1 MIRCERPIACK
12 STLRRCRF
20 PTGMR
25 GQSLAYSVAGTLL
38 SCSPQPPLAG
48 CGSVRQSSS
57 ALLPVRSFRL
67 GTAFCSPAAT
77 DLFRDPPRRG
87 QCSRP
92 VPSSEF
98 GTLLPARS
106 AISSHPGSAF
116 SRLPGCSS
124 PVARC
129 RLASPKLS
137 NFHPTFTSLQDF
149 HPSRSQRSVG
159 GLV

>member
-1 MIRCERPIACK
+1 
-12 STLRRCRF
+12 
-20 PTGMR
+20 MR

-77 DLFRDPPRRG
+77 DLFREPPRRG

-92 VPSSEF
+92 IPSSEF

-116 SRLPGCSS
+116 FTPPGMLIANGPLP
-124 PVARC
+124 AREPQT
-129 RLASPKLS
+129 LKLPS
-137 NFHPTFTSLQDF
+137 DFHFPSGLSSLQIAAL
-149 HPSRSQRSVG
+149 SRRLGLRS
-159 GLV
+159 LPLYPARFSFAPRRRQLF